1 MRRRDI
7 RGHLFL
13 IILHEASRLRDIR
26 GAFRGTIR
34 GTFRGAF
41 RVTFRAAIRS
51 AIRFAFRCRG
61 LDYDVS
67 LIMSSGGCIQKT
79 SGDRPSPP
87 LGTTITHHQ
96 RQQTTATDV

>member
-13 IILHEASRLRDIR
+13 IILYEASRLRDIR
-26 GAFRGTIR
+26 GAFRGTIC
-34 GTFRGAF
+34 GTIRDAI

-51 AIRFAFRCRG
+51 AIRFAFRCRV

-67 LIMSSGGCIQKT
+67 STMS
-79 SGDRPSPP
+79 
-87 LGTTITHHQ
+87 
-96 RQQTTATDV
+96 

>member
-7 RGHLFL
+7 RGHLCL
-13 IILHEASRLRDIR
+13 IILREASRLGDIR

-34 GTFRGAF
+34 GTIRDAF

-51 AIRFAFRCRG
+51 AIRFAFRCRV

-67 LIMSSGGCIQKT
+67 STMS
-79 SGDRPSPP
+79 
-87 LGTTITHHQ
+87 
-96 RQQTTATDV
+96 

>member
-7 RGHLFL
+7 RGYLFL

-34 GTFRGAF
+34 GAFRGAF

-51 AIRFAFRCRG
+51 AIRFAFCCRV

-67 LIMSSGGCIQKT
+67 STMS
-79 SGDRPSPP
+79 
-87 LGTTITHHQ
+87 
-96 RQQTTATDV
+96 